1 MEERGHEMD
10 MKSRR
15 SARSATG
22 TAAPS
27 DHRRTRRAK
36 STPSRGAERAKAA
49 ALSAGLALDKKDSR
63 IAGRVNSDLVR
74 RAKRKSG
81 ITSDSAL
88 FEAGLLRLAAAD
100 DFGRWIVAQAGRLE
114 QDFDIGL

>member
-1 MEERGHEMD
+1 MD

-22 TAAPS
+22 TAALS
-27 DHRRTRRAK
+27 DHPRPRRAK
-36 STPSRGAERAKAA
+36 STPSRGAERTKAA
-49 ALSAGLALDKKDSR
+49 ALSTGLALDKKDSR

-88 FEAGLLRLAAAD
+88 IEAGLLSLAAED
-100 DFGRWIVAQAGRLE
+100 DFGRWIVAQVGRL
-114 QDFDIGL
+114 QKDFDIGL